1 MKKSMI
7 ALIISSFLIF
17 SYFENVE
24 GNMLGFFGNVNEFPS
39 DIETTPSATSESNF
53 SNTVE
58 FNLIYRNLPETGTT
72 TRNFAF
78 STANPKFQKVFQ
90 PHFKRIKLINC
101 RNLHKNLFSDQ
112 QKSAPKLS
120 ATELYSGPAAL
131 KLAQSGKKVVVLIFA
146 DSTNAGG
153 IYLIKRGNPAN
164 TQEEQTILMA
174 PEIYGYLKNKFGV
187 NNIGGRGDGIYRA
200 EQKRYC
206 LNKDDY
212 KSPEIINPAYG
223 FILTNLLVT
232 HDVENCSKMI
242 KLPKD
247 KVVEISYAFL
257 SMPSFATDV
266 SKDPTGAMLTNYSEE
281 NDGEKIYD
289 RMNRAFSILLK
300 DGNANGRDMLNNKI
314 KRDIGKIAIFCP
326 IEKLLDFSKRHLNK
340 NLDTS
345 EIIAQIIKL
354 KLKKSDKVKN
364 IFDEV
369 QKNYER
375 CVLNKF
381 INLIRGAETA
391 EADTLVLG
399 KIGCGAFLN
408 DENEIAFLL
417 GQALTECKSIK
428 HVYFAGL
435 SKTDPFVEKVR
446 TAMENHINSIRF
458 RKIK

>member
-1 MKKSMI
+1 
-7 ALIISSFLIF
+7 
-17 SYFENVE
+17 
-24 GNMLGFFGNVNEFPS
+24 
-39 DIETTPSATSESNF
+39 
-53 SNTVE
+53 
-58 FNLIYRNLPETGTT
+58 
-72 TRNFAF
+72 
-78 STANPKFQKVFQ
+78 
-90 PHFKRIKLINC
+90 
-101 RNLHKNLFSDQ
+101 
-112 QKSAPKLS
+112 
-120 ATELYSGPAAL
+120 
-131 KLAQSGKKVVVLIFA
+131 
-146 DSTNAGG
+146 
-153 IYLIKRGNPAN
+153 
-164 TQEEQTILMA
+164 
-174 PEIYGYLKNKFGV
+174 
-187 NNIGGRGDGIYRA
+187 
-200 EQKRYC
+200 
-206 LNKDDY
+206 
-212 KSPEIINPAYG
+212 
-223 FILTNLLVT
+223 
-232 HDVENCSKMI
+232 
-242 KLPKD
+242 
-247 KVVEISYAFL
+247 EISYAFL

-326 IEKLLDFSKRHLNK
+326 IEKLLEFSKRHLNK

-446 TAMENHINSIRF
+446 TAMENHINSIHF